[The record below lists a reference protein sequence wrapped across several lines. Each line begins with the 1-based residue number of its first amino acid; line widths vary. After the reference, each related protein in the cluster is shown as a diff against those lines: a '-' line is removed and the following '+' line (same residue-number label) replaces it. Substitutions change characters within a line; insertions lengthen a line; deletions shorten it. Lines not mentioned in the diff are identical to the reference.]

1 MNPLSHPGTLQIPE
15 NDIEKRGE
23 LKSTEVDVT
32 AKAGS
37 DTDVANSPTL
47 DSSTEHDIAP
57 TPVLLKGKLGEWNSK
72 VENLA
77 GLEAR
82 GITRVLPEEKHE
94 RGAYGYLQ
102 MFLLWFSIDLV
113 ATNIITGMLGP
124 LIFALGW
131 KDSICISIFALALS
145 CCGPSYTA
153 TWGPVSGNRTMVRL
167 RIKHRGDRHANI

>member
-1 MNPLSHPGTLQIPE
+1 MNPVDHPE
-15 NDIEKRGE
+15 NDVEKRGE
-23 LKSTEVDVT
+23 LKSTEINVNT
-32 AKAGS
+32 EPRS
-37 DTDVANSPTL
+37 ETDVMKTPSIG
-47 DSSTEHDIAP
+47 SSNQHDIAP
-57 TPVLLKGKLGEWNSK
+57 TPALFKGRLGTWNAK

-82 GITRVLPEEKHE
+82 GIKRVLPEETQD
-94 RGAYGYLQ
+94 GGVYGYLQ

-124 LIFALGW
+124 LIFYLGW

-153 TWGPVSGNRTMVRL
+153 TFGPVSGNRTMVS
-167 RIKHRGDRHANI
+167 DE